1 MQFDCP
7 CSFNPYDSDTFDNIG
22 YCEEEAIPENI
33 EDLNAHPSEP
43 MIFDNALQLRT
54 PPEEQQ
60 QPQEPKIPSILKF
73 PDLEASRQ
81 FFEEEIGIQ
90 PRELSRLDQDGLVI
104 LPLQFYCLIRNVT
117 KSLGKP
123 VPHLIVVPNEI
134 DFERD
139 HYDFAT
145 AISELYE

>member
-1 MQFDCP
+1 MQFNCP

-22 YCEEEAIPENI
+22 FHEEETIPENI
-33 EDLNAHPSEP
+33 ENLNAHPFEP
-43 MIFDNALQLRT
+43 MTFESGSQIQNPHESQSNNEN
-54 PPEEQQ
+54 P
-60 QPQEPKIPSILKF
+60 IPSILKF
-73 PDLEASRQ
+73 PDLESSRQ

-90 PRELSRLDQDGLVI
+90 PRELSRLDQDGLII
-104 LPLQFYCLIRNVT
+104 LPLQCYCLIRNVT

-123 VPHLIVVPNEI
+123 VPHLIVIPQEL

-145 AISELYE
+145 AISELYQ